1 MEKQRVMF
9 ICIHNSGRSQMGEA
23 FLRRYAGDRF
33 EVHSAGI
40 EAGTL
45 NPLVVA
51 AMAEKGIDMT
61 GHFAKKA
68 MDYVARGEK
77 FDYVITVCDET
88 NAERCPVFPGR
99 AQRLH
104 WGFPDPSALTGTADE
119 KLLGIRPI
127 RDAIEVKV
135 QSWLQGPSPLS

>member
-1 MEKQRVMF
+1 MKQRVMF

-23 FLRRYAGDRF
+23 LLRHHGGDRF

-45 NPLVVA
+45 NPLVVQA
-51 AMAEKGIDMT
+51 IEEKGISMA

-68 MDYVARGEK
+68 MDYVIKGEK

-88 NAERCPVFPGR
+88 NAERCPTFPGR
-99 AQRLH
+99 NIRIH
-104 WGFPDPSALTGTADE
+104 WGFPDPSVLQGSNEE
-119 KLLGIRPI
+119 KLSEIRKI
-127 RDAIEVKV
+127 RDGMEAKIVN
-135 QSWLQGPSPLS
+135 WLATI